1 MLFGVIFCR
10 DVLYFTVLVFYFTTP
25 SPFLLFS
32 ILFSF
37 HYPTI
42 LPQNKRLPCQTFQ
55 RRHRVYRYIWKYIG
69 RESTTISTCPS
80 RFPAVFQWRE
90 WKTRTR
96 VSLAVV
102 RYQTINI
109 VLESYRTA
117 LVLNPTNKWI
127 ALSSCL
133 YFIRISFLE
142 PFRQSRIE
150 ATGLFKL
157 FPILKQLLAF
167 RYFDQ
172 FSMKECR
179 N

>member
-1 MLFGVIFCR
+1 MFFGVIFCF
-10 DVLYFTVLVFYFTTP
+10 DVLYFTALVFYFTTP

-32 ILFSF
+32 TLFSF

-42 LPQNKRLPCQTFQ
+42 LLQNKRLPRQSFH

-96 VSLAVV
+96 VSFAVV
-102 RYQTINI
+102 GYQTINI
-109 VLESYRTA
+109 VLESYRTV
-117 LVLNPTNKWI
+117 LVLNPANKWI

-133 YFIRISFLE
+133 YFLRISFLE

-150 ATGLFKL
+150 ATGLLEL
-157 FPILKQLLAF
+157 FPIKKF
-167 RYFDQ
+167 Y
-172 FSMKECR
+172 C
-179 N
+179 